1 MSVFM
6 QPPSALAAVLALLLC
21 TAAAVLALLQAAP
34 ISALYLLP
42 HRQPPELATPPPTPL
57 LPPPLLAWVVAGPST
72 EANTAALRSLTA
84 SAGGSPC
91 TTPPLVPCYFSTWAA
106 EGASPVARAYAA
118 ANFTLILSQPPN
130 FSGWHNVNMQ
140 LVNSRA
146 GLVAAA
152 AAGATHAIKMRGDV
166 HVTDARAFLRVV
178 GAPQRLTMMAWIRY
192 ITEYLVAGP
201 MDDMLGLFGSQLQP
215 AGDDRFSELYM
226 METYARPR
234 NLSHAQLCRSVA
246 RWVDRQGRPAGG
258 ATALPAG
265 LIYWKCAGGQLSP
278 ACDLGV
284 GLRGWVKT
292 EDACDYLLLPGCHH
306 AC

>member
-1 MSVFM
+1 M

-21 TAAAVLALLQAAP
+21 TAAAVLALLLFPLRLSAAP
-34 ISALYLLP
+34 FTAFYLLP
-42 HRQPPELATPPPTPL
+42 HGQPPELAHAPPPPPP

-178 GAPQRLTMMAWIRY
+178 GTPQRLTMMAWIR
-192 ITEYLVAGP
+192 
-201 MDDMLGLFGSQLQP
+201 
-215 AGDDRFSELYM
+215 
-226 METYARPR
+226 
-234 NLSHAQLCRSVA
+234 
-246 RWVDRQGRPAGG
+246 
-258 ATALPAG
+258 
-265 LIYWKCAGGQLSP
+265 
-278 ACDLGV
+278 
-284 GLRGWVKT
+284 
-292 EDACDYLLLPGCHH
+292 
-306 AC
+306 